1 MDNAVMKRFWL
12 FFSQAVTV
20 LLAAL
25 FIVTTLKPAWL
36 GNSAGLLGSS
46 KAQVAG
52 ITVTEAP
59 APIVGAAPVGSFR
72 AAAQKAS
79 AAVVSINV
87 SKNAVKNPQ
96 ADDPWFKFFF
106 GERGG
111 QGGAQ
116 SNQGS
121 EPQQAGL
128 GSGVIVSADG
138 YILTNNHVVEGADEI
153 EVILNDSRHAIA
165 KVIGTDPDSDLAI
178 LKITLDK
185 LPTIVLGNS
194 DSLQVGDQVLAI
206 GNPFGVGQ
214 TVTSGIVSALGRN
227 QLGINTF
234 ENFIQT
240 DAAIN
245 PGNSGGALVDVNGN
259 LQGINTA
266 IYSRS
271 GGSLG
276 IGFAIPVSTAKQV
289 MEGIVKDGVVT
300 RGWIGVEPQDLSP
313 ELAVT
318 FGIKNSSKSG
328 EALQGV
334 IITGVLQGAP
344 AAKAGIVPGD
354 IIVSIAGKPVRNVSE
369 LLTQVSSIKPGN
381 SEKFGIIRKEAPLEL
396 SVAAGTR
403 PRPKAQAR

>member
-1 MDNAVMKRFWL
+1 MKRFWL
-12 FFSQAVTV
+12 FFSQTVTV

-36 GNSAGLLGSS
+36 GNSAGWLGSS

-59 APIVGAAPVGSFR
+59 AQISGTTPVGSFR
-72 AAAQKAS
+72 LAAQKAS

-87 SKNAVKNPQ
+87 SKNASKNPQ
-96 ADDPWFKFFF
+96 MDDPWFRFFF
-106 GERGG
+106 GERGERG
-111 QGGAQ
+111 QGGG
-116 SNQGS
+116 QGGQGRGAD
-121 EPQQAGL
+121 PQAGL

-153 EVILNDSRHAIA
+153 EVILNDSRRAIA

-178 LKITLDK
+178 LKISLDK
-185 LPTIVLGNS
+185 LPAIVLGNS
-194 DSLQVGDQVLAI
+194 DALQVGDQVLAI

-214 TVTSGIVSALGRN
+214 TVTSGIVSALNKN

-318 FGIKNSSKSG
+318 FGIKNSSKNG
-328 EALQGV
+328 EFLQGV

-354 IIVSIAGKPVRNVSE
+354 IIVSIAGKPIRTVSE
-369 LLTQVSSIKPGN
+369 LLTQVSMIKPGN
-381 SEKFGIIRKEAPLEL
+381 SEKFGIIRKEAPIEL

>member
-1 MDNAVMKRFWL
+1 MKRFWL

-36 GNSAGLLGSS
+36 GNSAGWLGSS

-59 APIVGAAPVGSFR
+59 APIAGAAPVGSFR

-106 GERGG
+106 GERGQSG
-111 QGGAQ
+111 QQGGAQ
-116 SNQGS
+116 GNQGS

-318 FGIKNSSKSG
+318 FGIKNSSKNG

-381 SEKFGIIRKEAPLEL
+381 SEKFGIIRKEAALEL
-396 SVAAGTR
+396 NVAAGTR